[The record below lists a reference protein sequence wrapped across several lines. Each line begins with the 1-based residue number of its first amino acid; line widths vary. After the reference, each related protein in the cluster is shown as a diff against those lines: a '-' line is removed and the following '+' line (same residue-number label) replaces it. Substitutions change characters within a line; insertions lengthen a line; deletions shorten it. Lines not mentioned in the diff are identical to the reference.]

1 MKPESSS
8 QAKSV
13 FLSGVSRGIARCSA
27 CERTPSI
34 DLLGVALLAQ
44 DRRAVLRV
52 LVERGVDLVVEV
64 VEQRGDPPE
73 LLVLAEAGART
84 QPTDASTASAWR
96 SSASLFV

>member
-8 QAKSV
+8 QAKSAL
-13 FLSGVSRGIARCSA
+13 LSGVSRASDEVVRVREDGV
-27 CERTPSI
+27 
-34 DLLGVALLAQ
+34 DHLLRIALLAQ

-64 VEQRGDPPE
+64 VEQRGDAPE
-73 LLVLAEAGART
+73 LLVLAELRAYEAV
-84 QPTDASTASAWR
+84 DASTASAWR